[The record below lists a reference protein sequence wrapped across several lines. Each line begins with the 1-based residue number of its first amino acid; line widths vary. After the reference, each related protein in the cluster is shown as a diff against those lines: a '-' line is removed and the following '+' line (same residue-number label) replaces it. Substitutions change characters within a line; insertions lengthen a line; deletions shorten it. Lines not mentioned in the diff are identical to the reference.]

1 MPLPLPPRPR
11 ETLFLCDLTHRSAG
25 VCSEMI
31 PYPIGCIKSY
41 FHAFSPRPAD
51 IRLFK
56 YPERFIEAF
65 HDLRPSLVAF
75 SNYMWNLDLGCTMAA
90 AIKDAFPET
99 LIAFGGPNYPL
110 EAHRQE
116 RWLRAH
122 PMVDVYLVGEG
133 EQPFLELAN
142 VWLETG
148 SIEAVRRA
156 QVCGLHALVD
166 GRLRKTTPSR
176 ADGYDDTPRIGD
188 LNRTPSPYLQGY
200 LDEFLDDPALVPLM
214 ECNRGCP
221 FGCTFC
227 VDGIG
232 SRSRVNKV
240 RVDRLEAE
248 LTYIAQ
254 RHSGK
259 YLFIADTNFG
269 MYKEDVEFCRIMARV
284 KEEYHYPLY
293 LQVSTGKNQKARAI
307 ECAELLGGSLRF
319 SAAVQS
325 LDEQVLINI
334 QRSNIAY
341 DQLIDAAAQVARI
354 DGTTYS
360 DVILAL
366 PGDSTA
372 RHLHTVCSLIDGG
385 LHQIR
390 NHTLVILDG
399 SELGT
404 DVHRE
409 RFRIRTRFRVVPR
422 GFGVYQFGGREL
434 RSAEIEEVCVENDTL
449 SFDDYLE
456 CRRFALTTVLFH
468 NDAIFAELAELLRLS
483 GCRVSDWLRHLH
495 AHAGSFPDALRH
507 VYDTFAAQTRTELA
521 ATREELEAATRQPG
535 VVEEYVAGRR
545 GHNVLYDSQTRAY
558 LTCMDEVTSTAYASA
573 AAFMRAAG
581 VLDPWRAE
589 YLAELERYAHAR
601 KQGLF
606 DFDREFTESFAFDLV
621 ALEAAHFTRLPDRR
635 ERTVVRFRYDDWQR
649 EFFGDQVRR
658 YGRDARGF
666 SKMVARTPIRKL
678 FRRADYAAAAVPAL
692 EPGGPPVPSTVA
704 SR

>member
-1 MPLPLPPRPR
+1 
-11 ETLFLCDLTHRSAG
+11 
-25 VCSEMI
+25 MI

-41 FHAFSPRPAD
+41 FHAFSPAPAE
-51 IRLFK
+51 ILLFK

-65 HDLRPSLVAF
+65 ERHRPSLVGF

-90 AIKDAFPET
+90 AIKAIAPET
-99 LIAFGGPNYPL
+99 LIVFGGPNYPL

-116 RWLRAH
+116 AWLQRR
-122 PMVDVYLVGEG
+122 PMIDVYLAGEG
-133 EQPFLELAN
+133 EQPFCELAHR
-142 VWLETG
+142 WLNTR
-148 SIEAVRRA
+148 SIDDARRA
-156 QVCGLHALVD
+156 DINGLHALVD
-166 GRLRKTTPSR
+166 GRLRKTTR
-176 ADGYDDTPRIGD
+176 RGRDGYDETPRIGD
-188 LNRTPSPYLQGY
+188 LNQTPSPYLEGY
-200 LDEFLDDPALVPLM
+200 LDEFLQDPALVPLM

-232 SRSRVNKV
+232 ARSKVNKASLA
-240 RVDRLEAE
+240 RLEAE

-254 RHSGK
+254 RHEGK

-269 MYKEDVEFCRIMARV
+269 MYKEDVEFCRIMART
-284 KEEYHYPLY
+284 KERYHYPLY

-307 ECAELLGGSLRF
+307 ECAELLQGSLRF

-325 LDEQVLINI
+325 LDQQVLINI

-372 RHLHTVCSLIDGG
+372 RHMHTVCSLVDGG

-409 RFRIRTRFRVVPR
+409 RFHIQTRFRVVPR
-422 GFGVYQFGGREL
+422 GFGIYQFAGREV

-449 SFDDYLE
+449 SLDDYIE
-456 CRRFALTTVLFH
+456 CRRFTLTTVLFH
-468 NDAIFAELAELLRLS
+468 NDGIFAELAELLRLA
-483 GCRVSDWLRHLH
+483 GLRVSDWLRYLH
-495 AHAGSFPDALRH
+495 AHT
-507 VYDTFAAQTRTELA
+507 DTFPETLRSVYASFTRQTRDELA
-521 ATREELEAATRQPG
+521 VSHAELDEAVRRPG
-535 VVEEYVAGRR
+535 VIEDYVAGRR
-545 GHNVLYDSQTRAY
+545 GNNVLYDSQTQAY
-558 LTCMDEVTSTAYASA
+558 LTSMPELTRVAYAAA
-573 AAFMRAAG
+573 AAFMRNSG
-581 VLDPWRAE
+581 RLDPLLAD
-589 YLAELERYAHAR
+589 YLGELERYAHAR
-601 KQGLF
+601 KQALL
-606 DFDREFTESFAFDLV
+606 DFDSDFTQEFRFDVV
-621 ALEAAHFTRLPDRR
+621 ALESQRFEVLPQGPA
-635 ERTVVRFRYDDWQR
+635 RTLARFYYDDWQK
-649 EFFGDQVRR
+649 EFFSDQVRR
-658 YGRDARGF
+658 YGRDARGW

-678 FRRADYAAAAVPAL
+678 FRRVEY
-692 EPGGPPVPSTVA
+692 ER
-704 SR
+704 SRDPEVRVRS